1 MQPITQH
8 PFYRT
13 LQPSTN
19 TLQEHSTPLLPSTDF
34 PSSSASLDFHS
45 TYDEEN
51 HPNLDTAGD
60 LDSPP
65 DLDSATFKTS
75 LIAAK
80 APPPSPPTSRRKK
93 ALICSGIFLLFLA
106 ITLPIAALVGGPAIA
121 ASTLNKSQVSFE
133 AMYMTAPSA
142 TDYKFSVAADVLVN
156 HVSPIGGTIQAMDV
170 DLIYNEQ
177 VLGKLKMPDMT
188 VEAFKDN
195 HKVVPSQVFT
205 VTNERLWDE
214 FR

>member
-1 MQPITQH
+1 
-8 PFYRT
+8 
-13 LQPSTN
+13 
-19 TLQEHSTPLLPSTDF
+19 
-34 PSSSASLDFHS
+34 
-45 TYDEEN
+45 
-51 HPNLDTAGD
+51 
-60 LDSPP
+60 
-65 DLDSATFKTS
+65 
-75 LIAAK
+75 
-80 APPPSPPTSRRKK
+80 
-93 ALICSGIFLLFLA
+93 
-106 ITLPIAALVGGPAIA
+106 
-121 ASTLNKSQVSFE
+121 
-133 AMYMTAPSA
+133 MYMTSPSA